1 MAHLYYEEYL
11 FNIFCTLIQIGGVV
25 WLGASN
31 EVILINELE
40 VSTIVWQF
48 FIFPELN
55 LKAWYETFL
64 LQIFTINELLLSF
77 VNKKKKER
85 EQVLLI
91 EKADHNKE

>member
-40 VSTIVWQF
+40 VSPIV
-48 FIFPELN
+48 
-55 LKAWYETFL
+55 
-64 LQIFTINELLLSF
+64 
-77 VNKKKKER
+77 
-85 EQVLLI
+85 
-91 EKADHNKE
+91 